1 MKIRE
6 RKTEGALGSGMKQ
19 GVVASLC
26 NDNNYTS
33 ASGRGTDEPSQPVV
47 IPLKFDKKQRT
58 LLSLSKVV
66 RLDNTSVCF
75 TGQDI
80 EQMKLELLDA
90 CKSTQELLVILRK
103 LECYKL
109 DVEDVLR
116 FGIGRVVNTLAIR
129 HPKLEVS
136 GKAYK
141 LVRKWKTMVYTDMFR
156 EEEGYD
162 VQAAMVAPEGM
173 ALAPQDYIEAERL
186 ETLARKR
193 ERIEADVLCSSTDDE
208 IEEDEDDDWVPGK
221 PIRRRTRRMA
231 VGNET
236 DMHFHRDSGSGVRG
250 RGKEN
255 GIDGDANSTDDEKKK
270 NNNIDTCSGRKKI
283 AYNKSFMNLFKGK
296 VPQDS
301 LSADT
306 HVQKEENKVDT
317 VDLASD
323 TSQQPLQVE
332 VLPDKDQVIAA

>member
-1 MKIRE
+1 
-6 RKTEGALGSGMKQ
+6 MKQ
-19 GVVASLC
+19 SGIASLC
-26 NDNNYTS
+26 NDNNS
-33 ASGRGTDEPSQPVV
+33 DSPASGKGGDEPSQPVV

-80 EQMKLELLDA
+80 ERMKVELLDA
-90 CKSTQELLVILRK
+90 SKSTQELLVILRK

-129 HPKLEVS
+129 HPKLQVS
-136 GKAYK
+136 EKAYK
-141 LVRKWKTMVYTDMFR
+141 LVRKWKTMVYSDMFR

-173 ALAPQDYIEAERL
+173 ALAPQDYIEAEKEAERL
-186 ETLARKR
+186 EKLEKKR

-208 IEEDEDDDWVPGK
+208 IEEDEDDDWVPDSK
-221 PIRRRTRRMA
+221 PMRRRRRRVIVMDTHVQGDPEA
-231 VGNET
+231 G
-236 DMHFHRDSGSGVRG
+236 D

-255 GIDGDANSTDDEKKK
+255 GVGGDGNNGKNSSDDDKNKSDNKDIEPCSGKKK
-270 NNNIDTCSGRKKI
+270 KGYS
-283 AYNKSFMNLFKGK
+283 KSFMKLFKGK
-296 VPQDS
+296 VPRDT
-301 LSADT
+301 SAETQASKD
-306 HVQKEENKVDT
+306 DA
-317 VDLASD
+317 VDLVSD
-323 TSQQPLQVE
+323 TSQQPLQVDVLSASKEE
-332 VLPDKDQVIAA
+332 VVAV

>member
-1 MKIRE
+1 
-6 RKTEGALGSGMKQ
+6 MKQ
-19 GVVASLC
+19 GVLLC
-26 NDNNYTS
+26 NDSNNDS
-33 ASGRGTDEPSQPVV
+33 PASGRGTDEPSQPVV

-80 EQMKLELLDA
+80 EQMKVELLDA
-90 CKSTQELLVILRK
+90 SKSTQELLVNLRK

-136 GKAYK
+136 EKAYK

-162 VQAAMVAPEGM
+162 VQAAMVAPEGT
-173 ALAPQDYIEAERL
+173 ALAPQDYIEAEREAERL
-186 ETLARKR
+186 EKLAQKR

-208 IEEDEDDDWVPGK
+208 IEEDEDDDWVPDI
-221 PIRRRTRRMA
+221 PTRSRRRR
-231 VGNET
+231 VNET
-236 DMHFHRDSGSGVRG
+236 DVRLHGESDSGMRG

-255 GIDGDANSTDDEKKK
+255 GTIEGDSCNANSIDDDKNKKGHTDAE
-270 NNNIDTCSGRKKI
+270 TCSGKKRKG
-283 AYNKSFMNLFKGK
+283 YNKSFMNLFKGK
-296 VPQDS
+296 VS
-301 LSADT
+301 SSAET
-306 HVQKEENKVDT
+306 HAQQQGNKEDT
-317 VDLASD
+317 VDLVSG
-323 TSQQPLQVE
+323 Q
-332 VLPDKDQVIAA
+332 DQVMAA